1 MSIDGYVWALE
12 APGHP
17 LVRKPRTFTDPPA
30 GLALLEVMGT
40 GVCHTDLGFADG
52 DVAPKAPLPLVLG
65 HEIVGRVLQ
74 VGGGAGDDLVG
85 RRVLAP
91 AVSPCGVCAACRRGR
106 PTSCPKGRMPG
117 NDADGGFATHVLVPA
132 VDLVAL
138 DPPGAAGAASLQ
150 GPLGEAGLEPW
161 EIAPIADAATTAYQ
175 AIVRAKLAEGEVAI
189 FIGAGGVGGF
199 GVQLAK
205 TVGAFVVA
213 IDVSRARL
221 AALEGSADEV
231 VDSTGL
237 DARGVREA
245 VRSKIKARGK
255 GGVPVRVFET
265 SGTTPGQAAAFELLD
280 RGGSLSIVGFTRD
293 KTPVRL
299 SNVMALDAEIYGNWG
314 CDPALYG
321 EVVKRVLAGQV
332 KVRPF
337 VERRPLDS
345 VNEVLNELRAH
356 RLSRR
361 AVLVPEILGG

>member
-1 MSIDGYVWALE
+1 MSIDGYVWTLE
-12 APGHP
+12 APGSA
-17 LVRKPRTFTDPPA
+17 LVRVPRSWPDPPE
-30 GLALLEVMGT
+30 GFALLAVLGT

-52 DVAPKAPLPLVLG
+52 EVAPKAGLPLVLG
-65 HEIVGRVLQ
+65 HEIVGRVLR
-74 VGGGAGDDLVG
+74 VGAAQHRDLLE

-91 AVSPCGVCAACRRGR
+91 AVSPCGKCAACKRGR
-106 PTSCPKGRMPG
+106 PTSCPSGRMPG
-117 NDADGGFATHVLVPA
+117 NDADGGFATHVMVPAHDLVP
-132 VDLVAL
+132 L
-138 DPPGAAGAASLQ
+138 DPPGPARHGLV
-150 GPLGEAGLEPW
+150 GEAGLEAW

-175 AIVRAKLAEGEVAI
+175 AIVRAGLAAGEVAI

-213 IDVSRARL
+213 VDVSKERL
-221 AALEGSADEV
+221 AALEGSADELIE
-231 VDSTGL
+231 SRGL

-245 VRSKIKARGK
+245 VRGRIKARSK

-265 SGTTPGQAAAFELLD
+265 SGTTAGQAAAYELLD

-321 EVVKRVLAGQV
+321 EVVQQVLAG
-332 KVRPF
+332 KVQIRPF
-337 VERRPLDS
+337 VLRRPLDE
-345 VNEVLNELRAH
+345 VNQVLNELRAH
-356 RLSRR
+356 SLSRR
-361 AVLVPEILGG
+361 AVLVPDAAGGQ